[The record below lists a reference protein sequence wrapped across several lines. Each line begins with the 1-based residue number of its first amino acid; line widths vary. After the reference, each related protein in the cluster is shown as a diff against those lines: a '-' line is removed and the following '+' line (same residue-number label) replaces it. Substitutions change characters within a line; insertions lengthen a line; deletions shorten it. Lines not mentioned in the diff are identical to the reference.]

1 MGEQPKNGQVDQQI
15 RRRPAVTD
23 VHPRPTVERFPR
35 RREDFGAAG
44 ADPAGFDDL
53 TQAPHGRPDGRRRT
67 ATPTALEEQ
76 PHETTAW
83 NQPNRSR
90 NGVDN
95 DATTGATDRGERER
109 LRTGWEL
116 PELIR
121 PLPRRRRVCAAKPP
135 RLLPH
140 QPALVEYIYLSRFAT
155 ASQVQRRFSTLL
167 RSART
172 TQWQLANLV
181 KLGLL
186 ATAPVRSTSPNF
198 PYVYFA
204 TGKGVKLI
212 NDTYARHGLSKRHP
226 PGEGQNS
233 RGVALESILHEVLLT
248 ELELAIRNTIELRHD
263 LALLTT
269 ERRYFRS
276 DLQLKFSAQG
286 KQHRVIPDGGFLIR
300 RGESVEGSSRN
311 ARFTTQLN
319 FIELDNGTMSPGRLL
334 QKLEQYATWN
344 QSDTGERYLQ
354 NAFQKFRSA
363 IPQAR
368 FRLLLVVH
376 DKIHPDGDERR
387 LAALFEQVLKLA
399 PSMRDRVW
407 LATADDLKRYQHHS
421 PPLSASIWY
430 RGRDAKHWI
439 PQLPRG
445 DRRQVKALRQ
455 FVIDHLPSLPRHPLF
470 PHIEDSS
477 GLHFPPP
484 PSCTD

>member
-23 VHPRPTVERFPR
+23 VHPRPTVGRFPR

-67 ATPTALEEQ
+67 ATPTAPEGEI
-76 PHETTAW
+76 HETNPW
-83 NQPNRSR
+83 NQPNSSR
-90 NGVDN
+90 NGENN
-95 DATTGATDRGERER
+95 DSTTVATNRGERER

-121 PLPRRRRVCAAKPP
+121 PLPRRRRVCTAKPP

-140 QPALVEYIYLSRFAT
+140 QPALVEYVYLSRFAT
-155 ASQVQRRFSTLL
+155 ASQVQRRYPAWL

-212 NDTYARHGLSKRHP
+212 NETYACHGLSKRHP

-248 ELELAIRNTIELRHD
+248 ELELAIRNTVELRHD
-263 LALLTT
+263 LTLLTT

-276 DLQLKFSAQG
+276 DLQLKFSAGG
-286 KQHRVIPDGGFLIR
+286 KRHRVIPDGGFLIR
-300 RGESVEGSSRN
+300 RGESIEGSSRN

-334 QKLEQYATWN
+334 QKLQQYANWS
-344 QSDTGERYLQ
+344 QSDSGENSLRKTYQ
-354 NAFQKFRSA
+354 TFGATVPPS
-363 IPQAR
+363 R

-376 DKIHPDGDERR
+376 DKIHPHGDERR
-387 LAALFEQVLKLA
+387 LAALFEQVLEL
-399 PSMRDRVW
+399 PSPMRDRIW
-407 LATADDLKRYQHHS
+407 LATPDDLKRYQHHS
-421 PPLSASIWY
+421 PPLSAAIWY
-430 RGRDAKHWI
+430 RGRDAKHWL
-439 PQLPRG
+439 PLLPRG
-445 DRRQVKALRQ
+445 DERQAKTLRRQ

-470 PHIEDSS
+470 PYVEHRQW
-477 GLHFPPP
+477 
-484 PSCTD
+484 